1 MKDCQH
7 QLLHYTPSE
16 IEHHYGNQVHLL
28 SDPYLLTQLA
38 KLCSKDT
45 YQPLITELVISI
57 YRHILRYV
65 VNVDFPRVSQ
75 SVETRMIEHNKEG
88 IYEGEAVDPDTKVVV
103 VNLAR
108 AGAVPALESYQQL
121 NYLLNPQN
129 VRQDHIYLQRSV
141 SESQQV
147 TGTDVSG
154 YKIGG
159 PVEDSI
165 IYVPDPMG
173 ATGSTLETA
182 YEIYQEQIKGK
193 IKKFISAHL
202 IVTPEFIKRV
212 LETCPGIQ
220 IYTVRLDRG
229 LSAPEVLEKRPGA
242 EWHKEKGLNDNQ
254 YIVPGAGGLGE
265 ILNNSF
271 V

>member
-1 MKDCQH
+1 MADFYQKKIS
-7 QLLHYTPSE
+7 YSPSE
-16 IEHHYGNQVHLL
+16 IEHKYGKQVHIL

-38 KLCSKDT
+38 ILCSKDT
-45 YQPLITELVISI
+45 YQPLITELVQSI

-65 VNVDFPRVSQ
+65 ANIEFPRCVKKI
-75 SVETRMIEHNKEG
+75 ETRMIVHNREG
-88 IYEGEAVDPDTKVVV
+88 VLESEIIDPKQRVVV

-129 VRQDHIYLQRSV
+129 VRQDHIYVQRSTDA
-141 SESQQV
+141 QQTV
-147 TGTDVSG
+147 VGAHVSG

-159 PVEDSI
+159 PVENCI
-165 IYVPDPMG
+165 VYVPDPMG
-173 ATGSTLETA
+173 ATGSTLETS
-182 YEIYQEQIKGK
+182 YKLYKNTVKGPWS
-193 IKKFISAHL
+193 KFISSHL
-202 IVTPEFIKRV
+202 IVTPEFLKNITKNFPDIIIYAVRV
-212 LETCPGIQ
+212 
-220 IYTVRLDRG
+220 DRG
-229 LSAPEVLEKRPGA
+229 LSDPEILKTIPGTHWEK
-242 EWHKEKGLNDNQ
+242 EIGLNEKQ